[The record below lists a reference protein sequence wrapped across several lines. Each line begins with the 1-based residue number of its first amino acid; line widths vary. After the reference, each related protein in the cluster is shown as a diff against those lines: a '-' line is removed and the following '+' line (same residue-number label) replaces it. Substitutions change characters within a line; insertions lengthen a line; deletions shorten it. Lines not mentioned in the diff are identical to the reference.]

1 MKGLEGTESR
11 LLNDT
16 RFRNFFSSEFLLP
29 CGKDY
34 HCQVKNTRRFEAA
47 AFFVAAVAAL
57 LACSAHA
64 WGARPQF
71 QSPRVVES
79 DLPIAVLAT
88 SPGPPQKIEGFSGEV
103 SGLLLYGINGDAP
116 SLRPATWRTDPGK
129 TLQFTLQ
136 NDLPCIPARAGQSM
150 RPDQTNLHVHGLM
163 VFANE
168 RDREGRYGDNSM
180 MVLESANSID
190 PLRKRYRCGARAS
203 HSGPKVAR
211 PYPHA
216 HEFGRAHFKVTL
228 PTDHPYGLSWYHPHV
243 HEVTGYQVGGGMS
256 GLIEIGDVWSYA
268 YSKYST
274 LDDRLAKEL
283 DVPEAERLGANK
295 RRLDEEQKLRAGTR
309 QIPFLL
315 KDLQVD
321 RASRI
326 SNQYR
331 YNGAFVPDLC
341 GARPKTRDGL
351 CHSKNGRAAWL
362 FTVNG
367 QVLPRLQIEGGERH
381 VWRIA
386 NVGATVSYRL
396 QLRVTAPQSSAGTI
410 LPLQVLGGDG
420 VAFHQSKSSANV
432 QSDFVLLPS
441 ARIDLAVD
449 PMRICRKLKRLP
461 EQPGLPCSMGDVQ
474 AVLETTGPNLGAD
487 QWPAAELVQISIQ
500 GVQSYRPELDPG
512 AMGVF
517 LAKTNGRLALIER
530 PPVAPA
536 CNQGVKTIAADQY
549 RLIGVLNEGAPGKER
564 FAMAT
569 QGPYG
574 LLGNKPSTVKLA
586 KKKYLAFDPGRL
598 DLCIWADINNKYFE
612 HWVIK
617 NDSAEVHNFHM
628 HQAKF
633 EVLDHADGK
642 KPLVASRASGAGVL
656 HDNYPINPGGW
667 ILLKIG
673 FDRPE
678 QAGRYMYHCHI
689 LEHEDKGM
697 MSMMQVVDV
706 SAGLHVGAAIKASTG
721 AAGGRDQN
729 MAAYMASAPP
739 WMRDAVCRTPR

>member
-1 MKGLEGTESR
+1 MK
-11 LLNDT
+11 NHT
-16 RFRNFFSSEFLLP
+16 REALIR
-29 CGKDY
+29 
-34 HCQVKNTRRFEAA
+34 HRAQQVNQPDPRRFESA
-47 AFFVAAVAAL
+47 AFFAIVVAAL
-57 LACSAHA
+57 FTCNTPA
-64 WGARPQF
+64 WADRPQF
-71 QSPRVVES
+71 QSPRIV
-79 DLPIAVLAT
+79 DGDAPIAVLAT
-88 SPGPPQKIEGFSGEV
+88 SPKQSQRIEGFTGDV

-116 SLRPATWRTDPGK
+116 SLRPATWRTEPGK

-136 NDLPCIPARAGQSM
+136 NDLPCIPAEPGKSM

-163 VFANE
+163 VYAND
-168 RDREGRYGDNSM
+168 RDREGRYGDYSM
-180 MVLESANSID
+180 MVLESSKAMD
-190 PLRKRYRCGARAS
+190 PLRRRYRCGSRAS
-203 HSGPKVAR
+203 HPVTKATR

-216 HEFGRAHFKVTL
+216 HEFGSANFKVTL
-228 PTDHPYGLSWYHPHV
+228 PADHPYGLSWYHPHV
-243 HEVTGYQVGGGMS
+243 HQVTGYQVGGGMS

-268 YSKYST
+268 YAKYST

-283 DVPEAERLGANK
+283 EVPEAERMGVSKK
-295 RRLDEEQKLRAGTR
+295 RMNEEQTLRAGTR
-309 QIPFLL
+309 QFQFLL
-315 KDLQVD
+315 KDLQLR
-321 RASRI
+321 RASSS

-331 YNGAFVPDLC
+331 YNGAFAADLC
-341 GARPKTRDGL
+341 GAKPKTKDGV
-351 CHSKNGRAAWL
+351 CRSKNGRAAWL

-367 QVLPRLQIEGGERH
+367 QVLPTLQIDSGERH

-386 NVGATVSYRL
+386 NVGATLSYRL
-396 QLRVTAPQSSAGTI
+396 QLRVTAPQASAGTL

-420 VAFHQSKSSANV
+420 VAFHQSKSSANF

-449 PMRICRKLKRLP
+449 PMQICRALRKLP
-461 EQPGLPCSMGDVQ
+461 EQPGVTCTMGDVQ

-487 QWPAAELVQISIQ
+487 QWPAAELVQINIQ
-500 GVQSYRPELDPG
+500 AIKSYRTELDPG

-517 LAKTNGRLALIER
+517 LAKPNDPQALVER

-549 RLIGVLNEGAPGKER
+549 RLIGVLNEGALGQER

-569 QGPYG
+569 QGPYKFA
-574 LLGNKPSTVKLA
+574 NNRPSTTKIA

-598 DLCIWADINNKYFE
+598 DLCIWADISNKYFE

-633 EVLDHADGK
+633 EVLDHDDGK
-642 KPLVASRASGAGVL
+642 KPFVASRASGAGVL

-667 ILLKIG
+667 IMLKIG
-673 FDRPE
+673 FERPE

-706 SAGLHVGAAIKASTG
+706 SAGLRGNAALKASTG
-721 AAGGRDQN
+721 LAKGRDQN

>member
-1 MKGLEGTESR
+1 MNKKSRRVES
-11 LLNDT
+11 
-16 RFRNFFSSEFLLP
+16 
-29 CGKDY
+29 
-34 HCQVKNTRRFEAA
+34 A
-47 AFFVAAVAAL
+47 AFLVAAL
-57 LACSAHA
+57 IACSTQA
-64 WGARPQF
+64 WAVRPEF
-71 QSPRVVES
+71 QSPRIVGGDS
-79 DLPIAVLAT
+79 PISVLAT
-88 SPGPPQKIEGFSGEV
+88 SPKQPQKIEGFAGTV

-116 SLRPATWRTDPGK
+116 SLRPATWRTEPGK

-136 NDLPCIPARAGQSM
+136 NDLPCIPAEAGKSM
-150 RPDQTNLHVHGLM
+150 RPDQTNMHVHGLM
-163 VFANE
+163 VYAND
-168 RDREGRYGDNSM
+168 RDRDGRYGDYSM
-180 MVLESANSID
+180 MVLESSNAID
-190 PLRKRYRCGARAS
+190 PLRKRYRCGSRAS
-203 HSGPKVAR
+203 HAVTKAKR
-211 PYPHA
+211 AYPHA
-216 HEFGRAHFKVTL
+216 HEFGSASFKVTL
-228 PTDHPYGLSWYHPHV
+228 PADHPYGLSWYHPHV

-256 GLIEIGDVWSYA
+256 GLIEIGDAWSYA
-268 YSKYST
+268 YAKYST
-274 LDDRLAKEL
+274 MDDRLAKEL
-283 DVPEAERLGANK
+283 DVPEAERMGVSK
-295 RRLDEEQKLRAGTR
+295 KRLDEEQALRAGTR
-309 QIPFLL
+309 QKQFLL
-315 KDLQVD
+315 KDLQLQ
-321 RASRI
+321 RASAR

-331 YNGAFVPDLC
+331 YNRAFVPDLC
-341 GARPKTRDGL
+341 GPKPKTQDGV

-367 QVLPRLQIEGGERH
+367 QVLPSLQVDSGERH

-386 NVGATVSYRL
+386 NVGATLSYRL
-396 QLRVTAPQSSAGTI
+396 QLRVTAPQASAGTI

-420 VAFHQSKSSANV
+420 VAFHQSKSSANL

-449 PMRICRKLKRLP
+449 PMQICRKLKRFP
-461 EQPGLPCSMGDVQ
+461 EQAGLVCTMEDVQ

-487 QWPAAELVQISIQ
+487 QWPAAQLVQINIQ
-500 GVQSYRPELDPG
+500 GIKSYRPELDPG

-517 LAKTNGRLALIER
+517 LAKSSALQAMTER
-530 PPVAPA
+530 PPVPAA

-549 RLIGVLNEGAPGKER
+549 RLIGVLNDGAPGKER

-569 QGPYG
+569 QGPYR
-574 LLGNKPSTVKLA
+574 LMNNKPSTTKLA

-617 NDSAEVHNFHM
+617 NDSTEVHNFHL

-633 EVLDHADGK
+633 EVLDHDDGRK
-642 KPLVASRASGAGVL
+642 ALVASRASGAGVL

-667 ILLKIG
+667 IMLKIA

-706 SAGLHVGAAIKASTG
+706 SAVPRGNAALKASTG
-721 AAGGRDQN
+721 QSGGRDQN